1 MPYISSADSQAWCKF
16 QSPGDCQI
24 LHTVMYTAADLGVYM
39 RLKIVVAGAGVA
51 GAVIAT
57 AMQGYNDVD
66 LICLEKT
73 GPADH
78 VHSGNALNIGPN
90 ALRALDAV
98 APDLA
103 KKLRDVSLPWTRW
116 LARLAD
122 GSEIYCTPLD
132 TVASGPGIRILW
144 SDLYRTVRAGAFER
158 IRFHTSCIV
167 VEDQPD
173 GRLKLLI
180 RCHDKDATEVL
191 PDVDLLIAGDGRYS
205 TLRAQRCGAPQPR
218 HLGVANF
225 RSLVDDKG
233 AIDLDDMEQWY
244 NGPCRLI
251 AFRVL
256 DGHIYVSGNLPVAPG
271 DDVPDRYKD
280 SAFLRT
286 VYLDGYPQP
295 DPRLEALSFAF
306 AAEAN
311 SMHWARAQEI
321 ESLFHDDARRVIFIG
336 DAAHAMCATLGQGA
350 TQAIE
355 DAVAFVA
362 LAHEAARQNRLDAAT
377 LCTAFANLRSERVD
391 FVKTLSWDASDSLLL
406 GADAVV
412 TNRRK
417 AQPAFKQHLR
427 KLYDDVPVELVHV
440 REALAQTGI

>member
-1 MPYISSADSQAWCKF
+1 
-16 QSPGDCQI
+16 
-24 LHTVMYTAADLGVYM
+24 M

-66 LICLEKT
+66 LVCLEKT

-78 VHSGNALNIGPN
+78 IHSGNALNIGPN

-158 IRFHTSCIV
+158 IRFHTSCMV
-167 VEDQPD
+167 AEDQLD

-191 PDVDLLIAGDGRYS
+191 TDVDLLIAGDGRYS

-244 NGPCRLI
+244 NGPRRLI
-251 AFRVL
+251 AFRVP

-271 DDVPDRYKD
+271 DDVPDQYKD
-280 SAFLRT
+280 PAFLRT

-321 ESLFHDDARRVIFIG
+321 EF
-336 DAAHAMCATLGQGA
+336 
-350 TQAIE
+350 
-355 DAVAFVA
+355 AV
-362 LAHEAARQNRLDAAT
+362 
-377 LCTAFANLRSERVD
+377 S
-391 FVKTLSWDASDSLLL
+391 
-406 GADAVV
+406 
-412 TNRRK
+412 
-417 AQPAFKQHLR
+417 
-427 KLYDDVPVELVHV
+427 
-440 REALAQTGI
+440 